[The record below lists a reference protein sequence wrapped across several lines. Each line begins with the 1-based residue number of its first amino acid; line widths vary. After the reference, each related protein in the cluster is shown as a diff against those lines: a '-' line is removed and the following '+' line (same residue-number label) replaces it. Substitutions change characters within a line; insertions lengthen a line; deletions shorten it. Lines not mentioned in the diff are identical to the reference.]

1 MQQSIFFSQLTE
13 SSVTIRIK
21 RKVKLRLLEVKQV
34 PRRAVRR
41 PAKQKTTILFK
52 AGNLPSTP
60 EELFRRVFWKSDF
73 LAGEAHNFWKE
84 VKKAEPSGLPI
95 QAWKDWISKRGMS
108 VGQFYNMI
116 HGLVGA
122 GCIEKRDSKWHTSG
136 GIMQALE
143 QMRKVYASESGYAAK
158 AK

>member
-73 LAGEAHNFWKE
+73 LAGEAHSFWKE

-95 QAWKDWISKRGMS
+95 QAWKDWISKRRIS
-108 VGQFYNMI
+108 IVQFYNMI
-116 HGLVGA
+116 HRLVGA
-122 GCIEKRDSKWHTSG
+122 EFIEKRDSKWHMSG
-136 GIMQALE
+136 GFMQELE
-143 QMRKVYASESGYAAK
+143 QMMKVYSSESGYEAK
-158 AK
+158 VK